1 MVEFEEDVG
10 LLERD
15 LVVIVV
21 ACRRY
26 CRAPKEA
33 SNYCHSAQNLII
45 HVAVSCLTLAPD

>member
-1 MVEFEEDVG
+1 MDTEIAIGIVELEEDVG

-26 CRAPKEA
+26 CLRRLSGRLAG
-33 SNYCHSAQNLII
+33 
-45 HVAVSCLTLAPD
+45 SCRLLQRIDGR